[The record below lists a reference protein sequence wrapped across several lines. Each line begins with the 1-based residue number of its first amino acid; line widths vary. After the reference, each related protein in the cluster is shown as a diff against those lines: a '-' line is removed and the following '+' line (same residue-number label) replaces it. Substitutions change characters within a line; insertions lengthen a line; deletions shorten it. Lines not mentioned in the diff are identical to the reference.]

1 MASLTP
7 RQWLVLVPMTLLWGI
22 NWPIMKLAV
31 TGFPPLSFRALSIVL
46 GLPGLALAL
55 KLLKVPLAVPRRHW
69 PELAK
74 LALTNMV
81 IWHVLAILALP
92 HLASGRAA
100 ILAYTM
106 PVFSALWGLALWGDR
121 LTARQTVGVLLAGLA
136 VLLLMW
142 HELGHLGG
150 APWAAGAMLVAAAAW
165 ALGSQQLR
173 RTTSP
178 VPTLAITFW
187 MTAITAL
194 VLCSLAVA
202 LEQDR
207 WQAPTTPVLLA
218 VAYNAVAIFGF
229 CQAGLFYLSR
239 TLPPVASSISI
250 MVIPVEGI
258 LAATLCFGEPL
269 YWQDVAA
276 MGLIAAAIAAVMLTL
291 RKRPAAVP
299 TLVKT

>member
-1 MASLTP
+1 MTSLSL

-46 GLPGLALAL
+46 GLPGLVLAL
-55 KLLKVPLAVPRRHW
+55 KLLKVPLAVPRSQW
-69 PELAK
+69 PE
-74 LALTNMV
+74 
-81 IWHVLAILALP
+81 LAILALP

-121 LTARQTVGVLLAGLA
+121 LTARQTAGVLLAGLA

-150 APWAAGAMLVAAAAW
+150 APWAAGAMLAAAGAW

-173 RTTSP
+173 RTTST

-187 MTAITAL
+187 MTAVTAL
-194 VLCSLAVA
+194 VLC
-202 LEQDR
+202 
-207 WQAPTTPVLLA
+207 TLA

-276 MGLIAAAIAAVMLTL
+276 MGLIVAAIAAVMLTW
-291 RKRPAAVP
+291 RKRAAP
-299 TLVKT
+299 LPNLVET